1 MDLDKEKLLKNLLKN
16 KRIYDRVNKLK
27 VPKKQLFNALPILI
41 DMNEEKED
49 DQRETLTSFDLVDGS
64 VKRISILSNFGKK
77 NSFLDNIIT
86 QKINFIDF
94 EMDKKFFPEE
104 NRKKL
109 VDSFTKLIE
118 KPFGNQKGFYIY
130 GKTGIGKTFLM
141 KRFAK
146 KLAQKNKK
154 VGFINISNLV
164 STLKSYF
171 NKENGYEHII
181 LMLKKVEYLFID
193 DIGSENITSWFRDE
207 ILFSILNDRMEKR
220 NITFFASN
228 FSINNLENVE
238 AKTSNQ
244 KFLDKN
250 KSERLITR
258 IKALSNEI
266 HLIGSNKRY

>member
-1 MDLDKEKLLKNLLKN
+1 MNLNKDLLLKKLLKN
-16 KRIYDRVNKLK
+16 KRISSKANQLKLS
-27 VPKKQLFNALPILI
+27 KKQLFNILPILI

-49 DQRETLTSFDLVDGS
+49 NVRETFTSFDLIDEKIKRVS
-64 VKRISILSNFGKK
+64 VLSEFGKK
-77 NSFLDNIIT
+77 KSFLNNVVT
-86 QKINFIDF
+86 QNINFVDF
-94 EMDKKFFPEE
+94 EIEKKFFQEE

-109 VDSFTKLIE
+109 VSSFSKLIE
-118 KPFGNQKGFYIY
+118 QPFSNQKGFYVY

-146 KLAQKNKK
+146 KLAEKNKK

-171 NKENGYEHII
+171 NKESGYDHVLSI
-181 LMLKKVEYLFID
+181 LKKVEYLFID

-207 ILFSILNDRMEKR
+207 ILFLILNDRMEKG
-220 NITFFASN
+220 NVTFFSSN
-228 FSINNLENVE
+228 FSIKKLESIQ

-244 KFLDKN
+244 KVLDKN

-258 IKALSNEI
+258 IKALSTEI
-266 HLIGSNKRY
+266 HLIGSNKR

>member
-1 MDLDKEKLLKNLLKN
+1 MNLDKESLLKKLLKN
-16 KRIYDRVNKLK
+16 KRISNQVNKLK
-27 VPKKQLFNALPILI
+27 LSKEQLFYALPILI
-41 DMNEEKED
+41 DMNEEKDD
-49 DQRETLTSFDLVDGS
+49 DQNETLTSFDLINGD
-64 VKRISILSNFGKK
+64 VKRISILSKFGKK
-77 NSFLDNIIT
+77 NFFLNNIIT
-86 QKINFIDF
+86 QKINFVDF
-94 EMDKKFFPEE
+94 EVDKKFFQEE
-104 NRKKL
+104 NRKKI
-109 VDSFTKLIE
+109 VSSFSKLIE
-118 KPFGNQKGFYIY
+118 KPFSEQKGFYIY

-146 KLAQKNKK
+146 KLAEKDKK

-171 NKENGYEHII
+171 NKENGYDHII

-207 ILFSILNDRMEKR
+207 ILFSILNERMEKR
-220 NITFFASN
+220 NVTFFSSN
-228 FSINNLENVE
+228 FSIKKLKIIQ

-244 KFLDKN
+244 KILDEN

-266 HLIGSNKRY
+266 HLTGSNKRY

>member
-1 MDLDKEKLLKNLLKN
+1 MKLDKEKLLKNLLKN
-16 KRIYDRVNKLK
+16 KRISNRVNKLK
-27 VPKKQLFNALPILI
+27 LSKKQLFDVLPILI
-41 DMNEEKED
+41 DMNEEKES
-49 DQRETLTSFDLVDGS
+49 DQRETLTSFDLIDGNI
-64 VKRISILSNFGKK
+64 KRISVLSSLGKK
-77 NSFLDNIIT
+77 NSFLNNIIT

-94 EMDKKFFPEE
+94 ETDKKFFLEE

-109 VDSFTKLIE
+109 VENFSKLIE
-118 KPFGNQKGFYIY
+118 KPSNEQKGFYIY
-130 GKTGIGKTFLM
+130 GKIGIGKTFLM

-154 VGFINISNLV
+154 VGFINLSNLV

-181 LMLKKVEYLFID
+181 SMLKKVEYLFID

-220 NITFFASN
+220 NITFFSSN
-228 FSINNLENVE
+228 FSISKLQSIEG
-238 AKTSNQ
+238 KTSNQ

-250 KSERLITR
+250 KSERLISR
-258 IKALSNEI
+258 IKALANEI
-266 HLIGSNKRY
+266 NLTGSNKR